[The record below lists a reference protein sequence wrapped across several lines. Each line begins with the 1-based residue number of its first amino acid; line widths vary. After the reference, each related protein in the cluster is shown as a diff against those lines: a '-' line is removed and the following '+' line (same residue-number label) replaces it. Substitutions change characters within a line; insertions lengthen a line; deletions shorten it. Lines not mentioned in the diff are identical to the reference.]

1 MYGTFKCFHKAH
13 YDCHNHN
20 SVYSLLFPLMRL
32 DGLWTSPSSSPA
44 DFFHFGVSLDG
55 NASLSFSRS
64 FRSPVL
70 PTFQGNSSTH
80 IKQTI
85 VKVNFMMLWG
95 WQKRIHGGKA
105 YQAAKLLCTWKYN
118 NRSKKVVFSVLFYT
132 FQQRQLITY
141 KQKRQEK
148 NHQLYSSYHIFIYK
162 HWALQQKSNFRC
174 NCTLTCI

>member
-1 MYGTFKCFHKAH
+1 MLQGPKNELKAH
-13 YDCHNHN
+13 EGVVMYRFIALH
-20 SVYSLLFPLMRL
+20 PL
-32 DGLWTSPSSSPA
+32 SSSPA
-44 DFFHFGVSLDG
+44 NFYHLGNSLDG
-55 NASLSFSRS
+55 NVSLRFSRS
-64 FRSPVL
+64 FRSPVF

-95 WQKRIHGGKA
+95 WQKRFHDGKA
-105 YQAAKLLCTWKYN
+105 YQAAKLLCTWKN
-118 NRSKKVVFSVLFYT
+118 NRSKKLSSQSFSLPSSKK
-132 FQQRQLITY
+132 QLINY
-141 KQKRQEK
+141 IQKRQEK